1 MYFMQ
6 TPGWPGQTA
15 KEQGL
20 APRRERPCPKC
31 HQDPITGNKSLRLQ
45 IQRAQISSC
54 MHTSFSIWVD
64 ISSLR
69 EIFFRDYFLLSFLEC
84 CLSKCRWK
92 EFHHQKSPT
101 ECCERNFNGGNEKI
115 HIILSASLFALL
127 ITFHNGSPHL

>member
-54 MHTSFSIWVD
+54 MHTNFSIWVD
-64 ISSLR
+64 ISSSS
-69 EIFFRDYFLLSFLEC
+69 EKNIFSRLFFFLFLEC
-84 CLSKCRWK
+84 GLSNCRWK

-101 ECCERNFNGGNEKI
+101 ECCKE
-115 HIILSASLFALL
+115 ILTGEMRKYISSCRRHFLHF
-127 ITFHNGSPHL
+127 S

>member
-54 MHTSFSIWVD
+54 MHTSIWVD
-64 ISSLR
+64 ISSSS
-69 EIFFRDYFLLSFLEC
+69 IFFKILYC
-84 CLSKCRWK
+84 
-92 EFHHQKSPT
+92 FHFWNVVSQIIGGKNFTAKNLP
-101 ECCERNFNGGNEKI
+101 RNVAKKF
-115 HIILSASLFALL
+115 
-127 ITFHNGSPHL
+127 

>member
-54 MHTSFSIWVD
+54 MHTSIWVD
-64 ISSLR
+64 ISSSS
-69 EIFFRDYFLLSFLEC
+69 IFFQDSLLFSFLEC
-84 CLSKCRWK
+84 GLSNCRWK
-92 EFHHQKSPT
+92 EFHYQKSPT
-101 ECCERNFNGGNEKI
+101 ECCEE
-115 HIILSASLFALL
+115 ILTGEMRKYISSCRRHFLHF
-127 ITFHNGSPHL
+127 S